1 MKPFM
6 SEESHVS
13 KRRKTNVVLQ
23 SVPEVIMRLGLLEIV
38 ILFLD
43 IQSVARSLQM
53 HRKTWKSNDYR
64 ERIWKSLCA
73 RLWHTKVYVP
83 GVFHDMANSGRAA
96 EAYKGSKEDS
106 RRRIPCLQEVCHFT
120 WAVRKTRSSQDD
132 SDPWWLY
139 QDASTRRYF
148 MDTTSRGYDGVNE
161 QLSKRTR
168 WKLELEDGE
177 AFILHS
183 RDGIDVATLKLY
195 RDLGNWGF
203 TAQSG
208 SYFTTGF
215 PMPLRGQDPRLEQF
229 ARRWMGHSIV
239 YSTTGYE
246 L

>member
-1 MKPFM
+1 M
-6 SEESHVS
+6 S
-13 KRRKTNVVLQ
+13 KRRKTNVELQ
-23 SVPEVIMRLGLLEIV
+23 RVSEVIRRSGILQNVM
-38 ILFLD
+38 LFLD
-43 IQSVARSLQM
+43 INSVAQSLQINSN
-53 HRKTWKSNDYR
+53 TWKNCDHR
-64 ERIWKSLCA
+64 ESLWKSLCA
-73 RLWHTKVYVP
+73 RLWHTKVYVA
-83 GVFHDMANSGRAA
+83 GVFHDMVNTGRAA

-106 RRRIPCLQEVCHFT
+106 CRRIPSLQEVCQFT

-139 QDASTRRYF
+139 QAATNRRYF
-148 MDTTSRGYDGVNE
+148 MDTTSRSYDGVNE

-168 WKLELEDGE
+168 WKLKLEDGE

-229 ARRWMGHSIV
+229 ARRWMGHSMV
-239 YSTTGYE
+239 YSTPGYE

>member
-1 MKPFM
+1 MKRF
-6 SEESHVS
+6 SLEESNTS
-13 KRRKTNVVLQ
+13 KRRKTHVEVQ
-23 SVPEVIMRLGLLEIV
+23 SFSEVIMRPGILQNVL
-38 ILFLD
+38 LFLD
-43 IQSVARSLQM
+43 INLVAQSLQT
-53 HRKTWKSNDYR
+53 HSKTWKNYYHR
-64 ERIWKSLCA
+64 ETLWKSLCA

-139 QDASTRRYF
+139 QDATNRRYF

-229 ARRWMGHSIV
+229 ARRWMGHFIG